1 MSRRF
6 FSRVI
11 TLCSAQHEPDS
22 SPAVFKVG
30 GVENCRDD
38 DTQKKMQIKRIN
50 MIELDYL
57 LIFAI
62 KYDVIIL
69 YDVII
74 FLIIIVKNNLE

>member
-1 MSRRF
+1 MSRPF

-11 TLCSAQHEPDS
+11 TLCSAQHEPGS

-38 DTQKKMQIKRIN
+38 DTKKRQIKRISI
-50 MIELDYL
+50 IELDYL
-57 LIFAI
+57 LIIVI

-74 FLIIIVKNNLE
+74 FFNHYCYLD